1 MAIQQFN
8 PLEQEASVP
17 GEESLTTAPDFV
29 EPTDIIAEDP
39 TASVFD
45 EENSYQEASL
55 AGDLLGAAV
64 SGKKRTAAEPELRQP
79 VKTEPGD
86 FPKASEELT
95 QRVEELTPEMPVT
108 GKPSETV
115 FNLDKVNGPDEL
127 KQHIEAVAQAKGL
140 DKLESVSFDDVT
152 RIAEQEGYGKGFV
165 KQIIDTNRSIKAN
178 PKDVYKMMLVL
189 ADAQQKTFDLAQKVK
204 AANESGTLS
213 DDLMVEFRQA
223 LHFEGLVAS
232 GAKRKQADVAR
243 ALAILNKA
251 RTADVDRGIN
261 LKNSLDAVGGRRNT
275 LQLVDAILDPKV
287 SVGTR
292 ADRQAAL
299 AESVINNRLK
309 DAWFSTWINGLLSNP
324 VTHVKNI
331 TGNGLFFAYEG
342 LENTAT
348 AIVGIPR
355 RLAGGGKDAVHFSE
369 IWLDA
374 RSSWQGFKEGI
385 GLGWEAFTKN
395 KQITGLSKLD
405 YRQASDP
412 FNIPKVDGESTAS
425 RITKDAI
432 GLWGKFVTSPG
443 RALMAEDEFF
453 KALNF
458 RVQFN
463 REVYR
468 RSRAEYE
475 AQIAQGTDPA
485 SAKDAATTLAARL
498 ASNPDDSII
507 KAAMDHAGEMT
518 FTKDLEGKLK
528 SVEDITQNPFIK
540 MYVPFVRTPTN
551 IALEIHKRLPLGVPS
566 FTAGTA
572 PETIINNLP
581 LSRQFKDDFLA
592 GGMRRDRAIARIG
605 MSSMALYAASN
616 YAIEGGI
623 TGAGPYNYR
632 VRQTLEANGWQ
643 PYSIAVSKDFFSSEQ
658 IERLKGITTVSM
670 YQDKYMISYAG
681 MEPVGAVLGIGASIG
696 EYSFM
701 SNDMEEL
708 STLFQGAVIA
718 GADYAGNLPMLAGI
732 SEMTRA
738 LSMGGPDG
746 GEAVTRFFEN
756 AAQQVGEFVIGGS
769 PLGAQSSAIAALDRT
784 LNPGRKIAK
793 DPDRPNIDADPVQQA
808 FYDAF
813 AGYVS
818 RNPLAR
824 SSLGLEP
831 LDQLDPIT
839 GEIKD
844 FAVGPNYANL
854 IPYRV
859 KEMRISPAH
868 QVMGQLMVPMYQVP
882 KKLDGVRLSERQRN
896 EIVQIAT
903 SQVKMNGKTLE
914 VAIASLPYK
923 SDFQALLKQD
933 TDEAAARVSDII
945 SDYYEVAKNIFME
958 SSPEFIDAGIV
969 KEYRKKT
976 EGSARQRGASEI
988 LQGVAAE
995 LQ

>member
-1 MAIQQFN
+1 M
-8 PLEQEASVP
+8 
-17 GEESLTTAPDFV
+17 
-29 EPTDIIAEDP
+29 
-39 TASVFD
+39 
-45 EENSYQEASL
+45 
-55 AGDLLGAAV
+55 
-64 SGKKRTAAEPELRQP
+64 
-79 VKTEPGD
+79 
-86 FPKASEELT
+86 
-95 QRVEELTPEMPVT
+95 
-108 GKPSETV
+108 
-115 FNLDKVNGPDEL
+115 
-127 KQHIEAVAQAKGL
+127 
-140 DKLESVSFDDVT
+140 T
-152 RIAEQEGYGKGFV
+152 RIAEEEGYGKGFV

-189 ADAQQKTFDLAQKVK
+189 ADAQQKTFDLAQRVK
-204 AANESGTLS
+204 AANEAGNLT

-309 DAWFSTWINGLLSNP
+309 DAWFSTWINGMLSNP
-324 VTHVKNI
+324 VTHVKN
-331 TGNGLFFAYEG
+331 TVGNGLFFAYEKV
-342 LENTAT
+342 ENVAT
-348 AIVGIPR
+348 ALVGVPR

-374 RSSWQGFKEGI
+374 TSSWQGLKEGI
-385 GLGWEAFTKN
+385 GLSWEAFKKN
-395 KQITGLSKLD
+395 EQITGLSKID
-405 YRQASDP
+405 YRQMSDP
-412 FNIPKVDGESTAS
+412 FNIPKVDGESVVS
-425 RITKDAI
+425 SVTKDAI
-432 GLWGKFVTSPG
+432 GLWGKFVTLPG
-443 RALMAEDEFF
+443 RFLMAEDEFF
-453 KALNF
+453 KAISF

-485 SAKDAATTLAARL
+485 SAKEAATELAARL
-498 ASNPDDSII
+498 ANNPDDSII
-507 KAAMDHAGEMT
+507 KSAMDHAGEMT
-518 FTKDLEGKLK
+518 FTKDLEGKLR
-528 SVEDITQNPFIK
+528 SFEDIAQNPVVKLYIP
-540 MYVPFVRTPTN
+540 YVRTPSN
-551 IALEIHKRLPLGVPS
+551 IGVEIHKRLPLGVPS
-566 FTAGTA
+566 YTPGTA
-572 PETIINNLP
+572 PETIINMLP

-592 GGMRRDRAIARIG
+592 GGMRRDRAIARVG
-605 MSSMALYAASN
+605 VASTALYLTGNFAA
-616 YAIEGGI
+616 EGYL
-623 TGAGPYNYR
+623 TGAGPYDYR

-643 PYSIAVSKDFFSSEQ
+643 PYSVAVPKDLLSADQ
-658 IERLKGITTVSM
+658 LNRLGKLTTISR
-670 YQDKYMISYAG
+670 YKDKVLISYAG
-681 MEPVGAVLGIGASIG
+681 MEPVGALLGIGASIG

-701 SNDMEEL
+701 SNDMDEI
-708 STLFQGAVIA
+708 TNLFQGAVIA
-718 GADYAGNLPMLAGI
+718 TTDYVGNLPMLAGV

-756 AAQQVGEFVIGGS
+756 AAQQVGEFIIGGS
-769 PLGAQSSAIAALDRT
+769 PLGAQSAAIAALDRT

-813 AGYVS
+813 AGYMS

-824 SSLGLEP
+824 SALGFEA

-854 IPYRV
+854 IPFRIKELRV
-859 KEMRISPAH
+859 SPAH
-868 QVMGQLMVPMYQVP
+868 QLMGQLLVPMYKVP
-882 KKLDGVRLSERQRN
+882 EKIDGIRLSERQRN